1 MCRIAGL
8 INLPGDIQV
17 MTDSQYRGGPDGSG
31 IWEQNNVRLGHRR
44 LSIID
49 LTDAGNQPMV
59 DSENGRVIVFNG
71 EIYNFLTLKEELL
84 AKGAIFHSHT
94 DTEVILKAFQYWGT
108 DAFQRLRG
116 MYAFAIYDQ
125 NTQEIWAAR
134 DPAGIKPFYYFHSV
148 TKGFAFAS
156 EVRAFKSIWPDHPD
170 NADWPVYLLAF
181 GHIPA
186 PNTILNQ
193 IFELG
198 PGHYLNY
205 NIQTGQLKKSS
216 FHQYQFI
223 PQYYSRNQIVEAI
236 HEKVTAAVKS
246 HLISDAPLGTFLSG
260 GIDSS
265 LLSIL
270 VKAAG
275 IQNPSLLAVR
285 FKETAFS
292 EAPFQDL
299 IAKKLQCHLETR
311 TITKNDFYD
320 DIEDILNAYDQPSV
334 DGINTYFIS
343 KAAKEMGVKV
353 MISGIGADELL
364 GGYYNPN
371 RFKTLLRL
379 KKLPHSWL
387 KYAEKIPDKRIS
399 RMSYFALNSSAGDYL
414 AYRGIYS
421 PGIIARILDMSEN
434 QVVQILSQPYALPEG
449 PPPTDN
455 ELFTYLDFNYY
466 LKNQLLKDT
475 DVMSMWHGIEV
486 RVPFLDQDLVQFCM
500 GIDPH
505 LRFDPLRPKKLLIDA
520 FKDQLPIEIWQ
531 RPKQGFV
538 FPFQI
543 WLGKHYELIN
553 EHISLHSNPYVKNL
567 IGSYLKGNLHWSRI
581 WSLFLLKEISM
592 R

>member
-84 AKGAIFHSHT
+84 SKGAIFHSHT

-170 NADWPVYLLAF
+170 NTDWPVYLLAF

-216 FHQYQFI
+216 FHQ
-223 PQYYSRNQIVEAI
+223 
-236 HEKVTAAVKS
+236 
-246 HLISDAPLGTFLSG
+246 
-260 GIDSS
+260 
-265 LLSIL
+265 
-270 VKAAG
+270 
-275 IQNPSLLAVR
+275 
-285 FKETAFS
+285 
-292 EAPFQDL
+292 
-299 IAKKLQCHLETR
+299 
-311 TITKNDFYD
+311 
-320 DIEDILNAYDQPSV
+320 
-334 DGINTYFIS
+334 
-343 KAAKEMGVKV
+343 
-353 MISGIGADELL
+353 
-364 GGYYNPN
+364 
-371 RFKTLLRL
+371 
-379 KKLPHSWL
+379 
-387 KYAEKIPDKRIS
+387 
-399 RMSYFALNSSAGDYL
+399 
-414 AYRGIYS
+414 
-421 PGIIARILDMSEN
+421 
-434 QVVQILSQPYALPEG
+434 
-449 PPPTDN
+449 
-455 ELFTYLDFNYY
+455 
-466 LKNQLLKDT
+466 
-475 DVMSMWHGIEV
+475 
-486 RVPFLDQDLVQFCM
+486 
-500 GIDPH
+500 
-505 LRFDPLRPKKLLIDA
+505 
-520 FKDQLPIEIWQ
+520 
-531 RPKQGFV
+531 
-538 FPFQI
+538 
-543 WLGKHYELIN
+543 
-553 EHISLHSNPYVKNL
+553 
-567 IGSYLKGNLHWSRI
+567 
-581 WSLFLLKEISM
+581 
-592 R
+592 